1 MMLEGSDKMSIEALI
16 IYGVTIVLLVVSFLK
31 DKQKTIKGMKKGARS
46 FLKLQPVLIPM
57 FLFIGIMLAV
67 ITPSFISSILG
78 EQSGFLGMIGG
89 LILGS
94 ITFMPPFVAYP
105 LGVELL
111 ENGAALPQV
120 AGFLATLMSVGI
132 VYFAVERKLF
142 NTKSAIL
149 RNVVSFLGAI
159 LIIVVVLVVY

>member
-1 MMLEGSDKMSIEALI
+1 MTIDTIL
-16 IYGVTIVLLVVSFLK
+16 IYGVTIILLIISFIK
-31 DKQKTIKGMKKGARS
+31 DKQKTLKGIKKGIKS
-46 FLKLQPVLIPM
+46 FLKIMPVLLPM

-67 ITPSFISSILG
+67 ITPNFISSILG

-89 LILGS
+89 LVIGS

-120 AGFLATLMSVGI
+120 AGFLATLMSVGL

-149 RNVVSFLGAI
+149 RNVVSFLGAV
-159 LIIVVVLVVY
+159 LIIIVVLVVY